1 MLHLLIVVKEARAL
15 VNVLKVGRFFVCNTR
30 MDVHVDSLA
39 VLQSWQRQG
48 EKNKLLIDMLKEL
61 NETAL
66 ASNSHLFFQFVPSR
80 SNPADA
86 PSRQL
91 SDKDYMLSEE
101 SWRRVERH
109 FGPHS
114 IDPMSLDSNTQ
125 VDLQGCPL
133 KHFTPS
139 FTPQSS
145 GVNMF
150 AQSIACSE
158 NAFIF
163 PHLPSLVRG

>member
-1 MLHLLIVVKEARAL
+1 MSERLHLPILVKEARAL
-15 VNVLKVGRFFVCNTR
+15 VNVLKAGRSFVCNTR
-30 MDVHVDSLA
+30 VDVHIDSLA

-48 EKNKLLIDMLKEL
+48 GKSKLLNDTCKEL
-61 NETAL
+61 HETAP

-91 SDKDYMLSEE
+91 SNKDCMLSEE

-114 IDPMSLDSNTQ
+114 IDFMSFGTLLSI
-125 VDLQGCPL
+125 LLCFSL
-133 KHFTPS
+133 LSLLWLICLPS
-139 FTPQSS
+139 PSLALRMLTSS
-145 GVNMF
+145 LR
-150 AQSIACSE
+150 
-158 NAFIF
+158 
-163 PHLPSLVRG
+163 LPSLVRC